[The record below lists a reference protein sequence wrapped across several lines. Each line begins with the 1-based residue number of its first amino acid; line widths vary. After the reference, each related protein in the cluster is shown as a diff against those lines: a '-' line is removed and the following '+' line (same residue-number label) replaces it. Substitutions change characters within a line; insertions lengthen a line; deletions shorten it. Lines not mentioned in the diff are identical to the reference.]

1 MESSQKAKSLIE
13 RLSFLQS
20 VRSNW
25 DAIWDYIA
33 QRTSPKNACF
43 QSEHQA
49 GQPKSAWRKYDSTA
63 SLAINKW
70 ASAMDGLTT
79 PKTQTWHGL
88 ALTDQKLTEKYKP
101 YLEQVRDV
109 LFARRYAANS
119 NFANA
124 NFENLRSV
132 GTFGN
137 GAFSLTESR
146 NLKGNVYKAW
156 DLREFYIE
164 QNFEGTID
172 VFFRKFKLNARQAQ
186 QEFGENC
193 PLKIREAKNLAEEFE
208 FLWAVYPNTDYDKNS
223 ILSTKK
229 KYASVYVCITT
240 CEVVEESGYD
250 ICPLFYQRYD
260 VMPSLAD
267 PYGYAPILL
276 CMPEVKDLNKMV
288 ADLLTISDRQTNPNY
303 LASEDDLIERRFLN
317 NGVLI
322 QGGLDSNG
330 HERVKELISHAQTP
344 LTLEMIQDFRTV
356 INEGFNLNLF
366 QILVNKPNMTATEVL
381 QRAQEQ
387 GTLLGSFTSRREKEF
402 LSPLIVKEVELAE
415 RQGDL
420 PPVPEELQEAL
431 GSGEVFFSIKY
442 ESPIVRAQKA
452 DEGTAI
458 MRTLETAT
466 VLQNFD
472 PSVKNKINAVE
483 TLKAVAEVWG
493 APQKIFNDDDEKE
506 LKDMN
511 DAQLAQA
518 QQMLSAAPV
527 ISKSAKDMADAQA
540 KGGIGGML

>member
-1 MESSQKAKSLIE
+1 MNTKAKMLID
-13 RLSFLQS
+13 RLEQMQS

-25 DAIWDYIA
+25 DRIWDFIA
-33 QRTSPKNACF
+33 KRTSPKNACF
-43 QSEHQA
+43 TTEPQI
-49 GQPKSAWRKYDSTA
+49 GQPQSAWQKYDSTA

-88 ALTDQKLTEKYKP
+88 TLTDIKLSEKYKD
-101 YLEQVRDV
+101 YLEQVRDI
-109 LFARRYAANS
+109 LFARRYAATS

-124 NFENLRSV
+124 NYENLRSV

-137 GAFSLTESR
+137 GAFSLTESKDLR
-146 NLKGNVYKAW
+146 GNVYKAW

-164 QNFEGTID
+164 QNYAGQID
-172 VFFRKFKLNARQAQ
+172 VFFRKFKLTARQAR

-193 PLKIREAKNLAEEFE
+193 PDKVKNAKNLQDEFE

-223 ILSTKK
+223 ILATKK
-229 KYASVYVCITT
+229 RYASVYVCITT
-240 CEVVEESGYD
+240 CEIVEESGYD

-260 VMPSLAD
+260 IMPSLQD

-276 CMPEVKDLNKMV
+276 CMPEVRDLNKMV
-288 ADLLTISDRQTNPNY
+288 ADLLTLSNRQTQPNY

-317 NGVLI
+317 NGILI

-330 HERVKELISHAQTP
+330 NERVKELISHAQTP
-344 LTLEMIQDFRTV
+344 ITLEMIQDFREV

-366 QILVNKPNMTATEVL
+366 QILVNKPNMTATEVM

-420 PPVPEELQEAL
+420 PPVPEELAEAL

-458 MRTLETAT
+458 MRTLEIAGA
-466 VLQNFD
+466 LQNFD
-472 PSVKNKINAVE
+472 PTVKNKINAVE
-483 TLKAVAEVWG
+483 TLKAVAQIWG
-493 APQKIFNDDDEKE
+493 APQKIFNSDEEKE
-506 LKDMN
+506 VKDMN
-511 DAQLAQA
+511 EAQLKQA
-518 QQMLSAAPV
+518 EQMLNAAPI

-540 KGGIGGML
+540 KGGIGGIL

>member
-1 MESSQKAKSLIE
+1 MGNEKAKMLIDRLE
-13 RLSFLQS
+13 RLQS
-20 VRSNW
+20 IRANW
-25 DAIWDYIA
+25 DRIWDFIA
-33 QRTSPKNACF
+33 KRTSPKNACF
-43 QSEHQA
+43 TTEPQI
-49 GQPKSAWRKYDSTA
+49 GQPQSAWQKYDSTA

-70 ASAMDGLTT
+70 ASAMDGITT

-88 ALTDQKLTEKYKP
+88 SLTDTKLSEKYKD
-101 YLEQVRDV
+101 YLEEVRDI
-109 LFARRYAANS
+109 LFARRYAATS

-124 NFENLRSV
+124 NYENLRSV

-137 GAFSLTESR
+137 GAFSLTESKDLR
-146 NLKGNVYKAW
+146 GNVYKAW

-164 QNFEGTID
+164 QNFEGQID
-172 VFFRKFKLNARQAQ
+172 VFFRKFKLTARQAR

-193 PLKIREAKNLAEEFE
+193 PDKVKNAKNLQDEFD

-223 ILSTKK
+223 ILATKK

-240 CEVVEESGYD
+240 CELIEESGYD

-260 VMPSLAD
+260 IMPSLTD

-276 CMPEVKDLNKMV
+276 CMPEVRDLNKMV
-288 ADLLTISDRQTNPNY
+288 ADLLTLSNRQTQPNY

-317 NGVLI
+317 NGILI

-330 HERVKELISHAQTP
+330 NERVKELISHAQTP
-344 LTLEMIQDFRTV
+344 ITLEMIQDFRQV

-366 QILVNKPNMTATEVL
+366 QILVNKPNMTATEVM

-420 PPVPEELQEAL
+420 PPVPEELAEAL

-466 VLQNFD
+466 ALQNFD
-472 PSVKNKINAVE
+472 PTVKNKINAVE
-483 TLKAVAEVWG
+483 TLKAVAQIWG
-493 APQKIFNDDDEKE
+493 APQKIFNSDEEKE
-506 LKDMN
+506 VKDMN
-511 DAQLAQA
+511 EAQLQQA
-518 QQMLSAAPV
+518 QQMLNAAPV

>member
-1 MESSQKAKSLIE
+1 MNTKAKMLID
-13 RLSFLQS
+13 RLEQLQT

-25 DAIWDYIA
+25 DRIWDFIA
-33 QRTSPKNACF
+33 KRTSPKNACF
-43 QSEHQA
+43 TTEHQT
-49 GQPKSAWRKYDSTA
+49 GQPQSAWQKYDSTA

-88 ALTDQKLTEKYKP
+88 TLTDVKLSEKYKD
-101 YLEQVRDV
+101 YLEQVRDI
-109 LFARRYAANS
+109 LFARRYAATS

-124 NFENLRSV
+124 NYENLRSV

-137 GAFSLTESR
+137 GAFSLTESKDLR
-146 NLKGNVYKAW
+146 GNVYKAW

-164 QNFEGTID
+164 QNFEGQID
-172 VFFRKFKLNARQAQ
+172 VFFRKFKLTARQAK

-193 PLKIREAKNLAEEFE
+193 PEKIKNANNLQDEFE

-223 ILSTKK
+223 ILATKK
-229 KYASVYVCITT
+229 RYASVYVCITT
-240 CEVVEESGYD
+240 CELIEESGYD

-260 VMPSLAD
+260 IMPSLQD

-276 CMPEVKDLNKMV
+276 CMPEVRDLNKMV
-288 ADLLTISDRQTNPNY
+288 ADLLTLSNRQTQPNY

-317 NGVLI
+317 NGILI

-330 HERVKELISHAQTP
+330 NERVKELISHAQTP
-344 LTLEMIQDFRTV
+344 ITLEMIQDFRQV

-366 QILVNKPNMTATEVL
+366 QILVNKPNMTATEVM

-420 PPVPEELQEAL
+420 PPVPEELAEAL

-458 MRTLETAT
+458 MRTLEIAGA
-466 VLQNFD
+466 LQNFD
-472 PSVKNKINAVE
+472 PTVKNQINAAE
-483 TLKAVAEVWG
+483 TLKAVAQIWG
-493 APQKIFNDDDEKE
+493 APQKMFNSDEEKE
-506 LKDMN
+506 VKDMN
-511 DAQLAQA
+511 DAQLQQA
-518 QQMLSAAPV
+518 QQMLNAAPV

-540 KGGIGGML
+540 AGGIGGIL

>member
-1 MESSQKAKSLIE
+1 MNTKAKMLID
-13 RLSFLQS
+13 RLEQMQS

-25 DAIWDYIA
+25 DRIWDFIA
-33 QRTSPKNACF
+33 KRTSPKNACF
-43 QSEHQA
+43 TTEPQI
-49 GQPKSAWRKYDSTA
+49 GQPQSAWQKYDSTA

-88 ALTDQKLTEKYKP
+88 TLTDIKLSEKYKD
-101 YLEQVRDV
+101 YLEQVRDI
-109 LFARRYAANS
+109 LFARRYAATS

-124 NFENLRSV
+124 NYENLRSV

-137 GAFSLTESR
+137 GAFSLTESKDLR
-146 NLKGNVYKAW
+146 GNVYKAW

-164 QNFEGTID
+164 QNYAGQID
-172 VFFRKFKLNARQAQ
+172 VFFRKFKLTARQAR

-193 PLKIREAKNLAEEFE
+193 PDKVKNAKNLQDEFE

-223 ILSTKK
+223 ILATKK
-229 KYASVYVCITT
+229 RYASVYVCITT
-240 CEVVEESGYD
+240 CEIVEESGYD

-260 VMPSLAD
+260 IMPSLTD

-276 CMPEVKDLNKMV
+276 CMPEVRDLNKMV
-288 ADLLTISDRQTNPNY
+288 ADLLTLSNRQTQPNY

-317 NGVLI
+317 NGILI

-330 HERVKELISHAQTP
+330 NERVKELISHAQTP
-344 LTLEMIQDFRTV
+344 ITLEMIQDFRQV

-366 QILVNKPNMTATEVL
+366 QILVNKPNMTATEVM

-420 PPVPEELQEAL
+420 PPVPEELAEAL

-458 MRTLETAT
+458 MRTLEIAGA
-466 VLQNFD
+466 LQNFD
-472 PSVKNKINAVE
+472 PTVKNKINAVE
-483 TLKAVAEVWG
+483 TLKAVAQIWG
-493 APQKIFNDDDEKE
+493 APQKIFNSDEEKE
-506 LKDMN
+506 VKDMN
-511 DAQLAQA
+511 EAQLAQA
-518 QQMLSAAPV
+518 QQMLNAAPI

-540 KGGIGGML
+540 KGGIGGIL

>member
-1 MESSQKAKSLIE
+1 MGNEKAKMLIDRLE
-13 RLSFLQS
+13 RLQS
-20 VRSNW
+20 IRSNW
-25 DAIWDYIA
+25 DRIWDFIA
-33 QRTSPKNACF
+33 KRTSPKNACF
-43 QSEHQA
+43 TTEPQI
-49 GQPKSAWRKYDSTA
+49 GQPQSAWQKYDSTA

-88 ALTDQKLTEKYKP
+88 ALTDTNLSEKYKD
-101 YLEQVRDV
+101 YLEEVRDI
-109 LFARRYAANS
+109 LFARRYAATS

-124 NFENLRSV
+124 NYENLRSV

-137 GAFSLTESR
+137 GAFSLTESKDLR
-146 NLKGNVYKAW
+146 GNVYKAW
-156 DLREFYIE
+156 DLREFFIE
-164 QNFEGTID
+164 QNFEGQID
-172 VFFRKFKLNARQAQ
+172 VFFRKFKLTARQAR

-193 PLKIREAKNLAEEFE
+193 PDKVKNAKNLQDEFD

-223 ILSTKK
+223 ILATKK

-240 CEVVEESGYD
+240 CELIEESGYD

-260 VMPSLAD
+260 IMPSLTD

-276 CMPEVKDLNKMV
+276 CMPEVRDLNKMV
-288 ADLLTISDRQTNPNY
+288 ADLLTLSNRQTQPNY

-317 NGVLI
+317 NGILI

-330 HERVKELISHAQTP
+330 NERVKELISHAQTP
-344 LTLEMIQDFRTV
+344 ITLEMIQDFRQV

-366 QILVNKPNMTATEVL
+366 QILVNKPNMTATEVM

-420 PPVPEELQEAL
+420 PPVPEELAEAL

-458 MRTLETAT
+458 MRTLETAAA
-466 VLQNFD
+466 LQNFD
-472 PSVKNKINAVE
+472 PTVKNKINAVE
-483 TLKAVAEVWG
+483 TLKAVAQIWG
-493 APQKIFNDDDEKE
+493 APQKIFNTDEEKE
-506 LKDMN
+506 VKDMN
-511 DAQLAQA
+511 EAQLQQA
-518 QQMLSAAPV
+518 EQMLNAAPI

-540 KGGIGGML
+540 KGGVGGIL